1 MPDDAEKSKY
11 IPMYYSYIEQ
21 LGLLSLEQVGA
32 LVMALLVYG
41 RDGTQPDFP
50 KDGNVYMAFSF
61 IADNSMR
68 AEIRRQEIVE
78 KRREAG
84 RIRAASAE
92 KMKADAL
99 SSKKPAKNQHFP
111 ANPAPTSKSSYT
123 KTKTITK
130 TITITIVVYART
142 RTHTRTTTGS
152 TIVGQRENGRSSP
165 FAVRW

>member
-92 KMKADAL
+92 KDESGRFVHQKA
-99 SSKKPAKNQHFP
+99 SKKPALS
-111 ANPAPTSKSSYT
+111 SKSSYT

-152 TIVGQRENGRSSP
+152 TMVGQRENGRSSP

>member
-92 KMKADAL
+92 KDESGRFVQQKASKKPAL
-99 SSKKPAKNQHFP
+99 SSK
-111 ANPAPTSKSSYT
+111 SSTDQQIQLY
-123 KTKTITK
+123 KDKDNNK
-130 TITITIVVYART
+130 D
-142 RTHTRTTTGS
+142 
-152 TIVGQRENGRSSP
+152 NNN
-165 FAVRW
+165 

>member
-92 KMKADAL
+92 KDESGRFVQQKA
-99 SSKKPAKNQHFP
+99 SKKPALS
-111 ANPAPTSKSSYT
+111 SKSSYT
-123 KTKTITK
+123 KTNTITK

-142 RTHTRTTTGS
+142 RTHTRTTTDS
-152 TIVGQRENGRSSP
+152 TMVGQRENGRSSP

>member
-92 KMKADAL
+92 KDESGRFVQQKT
-99 SSKKPAKNQHFP
+99 STFQQIQHRP
-111 ANPAPTSKSSYT
+111 ANPA
-123 KTKTITK
+123 I
-130 TITITIVVYART
+130 
-142 RTHTRTTTGS
+142 
-152 TIVGQRENGRSSP
+152 QRQRQ
-165 FAVRW
+165 

>member
-78 KRREAG
+78 KRR
-84 RIRAASAE
+84 RPDASE
-92 KMKADAL
+92 LHPQKKTKADAL

-142 RTHTRTTTGS
+142 RTYTRTTTDS
-152 TIVGQRENGRSSP
+152 TMVGQRENGRLSP

>member
-84 RIRAASAE
+84 R
-92 KMKADAL
+92 MKADAL